1 MSRHISYLLLS
12 TFATVLLLVGCS
24 KDGKDDS
31 SSKSQDYKYLTE
43 VVKEYTVSKTDMA
56 NALVAQI
63 PSLQQYSA
71 MITGLLKDVKMV
83 DIKYKTTN
91 VDGNSVVASGVIA
104 IPLGT
109 TTYDHI
115 VSIQHGTADIDD
127 APSKQKMPLE
137 MAPVVSGHV
146 VAMADYLGYGASQ
159 TSDRQHPYLHVKYT
173 GIACADMIEAAR
185 EYLNSKGISETSD
198 KIQLLGYSQGGQ
210 ATVATL
216 LELESRGEASRIT
229 GVFAG
234 GGPYDLEA
242 TFKVMTSTNG
252 YAQMGYVPY
261 LIRGIEYGEQLS
273 LDDSKIY
280 APEVINK
287 GLTTMFSTKPLSTWH
302 SALGVDITKVLNAD
316 FFVGSPYNGNADVQ
330 KLMAAVKK
338 NSLVNYTPKTA
349 VSLFHSKTDDYVP
362 YVNAE
367 NAHAKWTNSTLTV
380 LASDGHVMGG
390 VEFMLRYM
398 GIWSIIQPILSTQTK
413 AEMEQA
419 IDW

>member
-1 MSRHISYLLLS
+1 MSKHIPSLLISAIVAL
-12 TFATVLLLVGCS
+12 FVVVGCS
-24 KDGKDDS
+24 KDGKGDQSQKS
-31 SSKSQDYKYLTE
+31 SEYKYLTE
-43 VVKEYTVSKTDMA
+43 VVKEYNVSKTDMA
-56 NALVAQI
+56 NALIAQI
-63 PSLQQYSA
+63 PSLQPYSA

-91 VDGNSVVASGVIA
+91 VDGKSVVASGVIA
-104 IPLGT
+104 MPLGT

-115 VSIQHGTADIDD
+115 LSIQHGTADIDD

-159 TSDRQHPYLHVKYT
+159 TSDRQHPYLHIKYT
-173 GIACADMIEAAR
+173 GTACADMIEAAR
-185 EYLNSKGISETSD
+185 EYLSSKGISETAD

-216 LELESRGEASRIT
+216 LELEGRGEASRVT
-229 GVFAG
+229 GVYAG
-234 GGPYDLEA
+234 GGPYDLET
-242 TFKVMTSTNG
+242 TFKVMTSTNV

-261 LIRGIEYGEQLS
+261 LIRGIEYGEQLT

-280 APEVINK
+280 ANEVMNK
-287 GLTTMFSTKPLSTWH
+287 GLTTMFSTQPLSSWH
-302 SALGVDITKVLNAD
+302 KALGTDITKVLNAD
-316 FFVGSPYNGNADVQ
+316 FFVASPYNGNADVQ
-330 KLMAAVKK
+330 KLMAAVMK
-338 NSLVNYTPKTA
+338 NSLVNYSPKTSI
-349 VSLFHSKTDDYVP
+349 SLFHSKTDDYVP

-367 NAHAKWTNSTLTV
+367 NAHAKWSNSTLTV

-398 GIWSIIQPILSTQTK
+398 GIWAIIQPIISTQTK
-413 AEMEQA
+413 AEMEEV

>member
-1 MSRHISYLLLS
+1 MTCILFWTQMLTKCSQPLNLECMQYQHSILVTRNISYLLLS
-12 TFATVLLLVGCS
+12 TFETVLLLVGCS

-127 APSKQKMPLE
+127 APSKQKMPWE

-159 TSDRQHPYLHVKYT
+159 TSDRQI
-173 GIACADMIEAAR
+173 G
-185 EYLNSKGISETSD
+185 
-198 KIQLLGYSQGGQ
+198 
-210 ATVATL
+210 
-216 LELESRGEASRIT
+216 
-229 GVFAG
+229 
-234 GGPYDLEA
+234 
-242 TFKVMTSTNG
+242 
-252 YAQMGYVPY
+252 
-261 LIRGIEYGEQLS
+261 
-273 LDDSKIY
+273 
-280 APEVINK
+280 
-287 GLTTMFSTKPLSTWH
+287 
-302 SALGVDITKVLNAD
+302 
-316 FFVGSPYNGNADVQ
+316 
-330 KLMAAVKK
+330 
-338 NSLVNYTPKTA
+338 
-349 VSLFHSKTDDYVP
+349 
-362 YVNAE
+362 
-367 NAHAKWTNSTLTV
+367 
-380 LASDGHVMGG
+380 
-390 VEFMLRYM
+390 
-398 GIWSIIQPILSTQTK
+398 
-413 AEMEQA
+413 
-419 IDW
+419 